1 MVAQRIER
9 NYSYT
14 IADKS
19 NLRNNMVRL
28 VLTAILLILVTACG
42 SIGLL
47 PTNDLVQK
55 AIALGLEQTQ
65 QKLSQQLDLD
75 FQGFEIKRLSITQE
89 QPLTI
94 ENLPAFHVK
103 GSYDLIIKLPK
114 RRLTQPQK
122 PFDVY
127 LQIQQ
132 EGKTWRLLIPDKA
145 SKNTQSIWR
154 SYLIQ

>member
-1 MVAQRIER
+1 MREFKAFTAIL
-9 NYSYT
+9 T
-14 IADKS
+14 LDKFIRS
-19 NLRNNMVRL
+19 NMVRL
-28 VLTAILLILVTACG
+28 ILTAILLVLLTACG

-47 PTNDLVQK
+47 PTSQLIQK
-55 AIALGLEQTQ
+55 AIAFELEQTQ

-75 FQGFEIKRLSITQE
+75 FRGFEIKHLSIAQE

-94 ENLPAFHVK
+94 QNLPAFRVR

-114 RRLTQPQK
+114 RRLTQLQK
-122 PFDVY
+122 PFEVY

-132 EGKTWRLLIPDKA
+132 EGKTWRLLLPEKG
-145 SKNTQSIWR
+145 SKNTQPIWR